1 MIEDDEK
8 FLSAKLK
15 SESFWNLIRIQFESL
30 LVALVK
36 WMPTLFGMAMR
47 NAVYRILGMKIKGFC
62 WIQPGV
68 TIVNLS
74 RLRVGKNFG
83 CNSGTYINA
92 IGGIRMGNDVLIG
105 SNVTISSGKHE
116 IEGRET
122 SVFSRPALPMP
133 IIFGNDIW
141 LGAGVSVLPGI
152 QIADGTVVGAN
163 AVITKNT
170 ERYSVMVGIPAR
182 IIRYR

>member
-1 MIEDDEK
+1 MFS
-8 FLSAKLK
+8 FLRKKTRAISPATIIRG
-15 SESFWNLIRIQFESL
+15 EIDALII
-30 LVALVK
+30 ALIG
-36 WMPTLFGMAMR
+36 WIPTVLGMAIR
-47 NAVYRILGMKIKGFC
+47 NCVYRLLGMKIKGFC

-74 RLRVGKNFG
+74 RLSVGKNFG

-92 IGGIRMGNDVLIG
+92 VGGIRMGNDVLIG

-116 IEGRET
+116 IEGRQT
-122 SVFSRPALPMP
+122 SVFSRPTIPMT
-133 IIFGNDIW
+133 IVFGDDVW

-163 AVITKNT
+163 SVVTKNT
-170 ERYSVMVGIPAR
+170 QPFSVMVGIPAKV
-182 IIRYR
+182 IRFR